1 MIKVC
6 TLGFGNCGGQIADLA
21 MKQYQIPGI
30 AINSSQKD
38 LSNINHVTKI
48 ILGNT
53 LGSGKNRDQAKS
65 FIKMHIAALLQQD
78 KFTTMINEN
87 DLIFII
93 SSIGGGT
100 GSGMA
105 PMMCDILSRK
115 FSEKKFILVEVY
127 PPIGESLAA
136 QQNSLDY
143 LKEVRTNMPNV
154 TYMAYDNNKYATLTT
169 PEMMQRVNNEIVEML
184 PVFRGDY
191 FYPTPFNSIDDQDL
205 LTIVGT
211 PGRMAVYTLN
221 NIKEKDFD
229 SKSIEESMI
238 DIIKNVSANVELDR
252 DKIVKKIGIITNLN
266 NKLNKLIDPNYTKI
280 QDLIGTPVELF
291 EHVYMT
297 STNDETNRMVLIL
310 TGLSVPDDR
319 LTKVVQRIESGLEE
333 LAQVKES
340 SVLDSTESNSK
351 IKELRSQVMKQ
362 SDEFNMDDLF
372 SKYGG

>member
-30 AINSSQKD
+30 AINSSSKD

-87 DLIFII
+87 DIIFII

-143 LKEVRTNMPNV
+143 LKEVRSNMPNV

-169 PEMMQRVNNEIVEML
+169 PEMMQKVNNEIVEML

-211 PGRMAVYTLN
+211 PGRMAVYILN

-229 SKSIEESMI
+229 SKSIEDSMI
-238 DIIKNVSANVELDR
+238 DIIKNISANVELDR

-280 QDLIGTPVELF
+280 QELIGTPVELF

-297 STNDETNRMVLIL
+297 ATNDETNRMVLIL

-340 SVLDSTESNSK
+340 SVLDNTESNSK

-362 SDEFNMDDLF
+362 SDEFDMDDLF
-372 SKYGG
+372 GKYGG

>member
-6 TLGFGNCGGQIADLA
+6 TLGFGNCGGQISDLA

-38 LSNINHVTKI
+38 LTNINHVTKI

-53 LGSGKNRDQAKS
+53 LGSGKNRDQAKN
-65 FIKMHIAALLQQD
+65 FIKMHISALLQQD
-78 KFTTMINEN
+78 KFTSMINEH
-87 DLIFII
+87 DLIFVI

-169 PEMMQRVNNEIVEML
+169 PEMMQKVNNEIVEML

-205 LTIVGT
+205 LTIVST
-211 PGRMAVYTLN
+211 PGRMAVYILN

-252 DKIVKKIGIITNLN
+252 DKIVKKIGVITNLN

-280 QDLIGTPVELF
+280 QELIGTPVELF

-297 STNDETNRMVLIL
+297 TSNDETNRMVLIL

-333 LAQVKES
+333 LANVKES
-340 SVLDSTESNSK
+340 SVLDNTESNSR
-351 IKELRSQVMKQ
+351 IKELRSQVIKQ
-362 SDEFNMDDLF
+362 SNEFDMDDLF
-372 SKYGG
+372 SKYSG